1 MANVNSIFDKIR
13 TEIRTVTETAC
24 RACIAAGTLTVENIP
39 EIGLEVPR
47 ERGFGDFST
56 NIAMQMAKSAK
67 LPPRK
72 VAEQVVA
79 AMVLTGTDIEKVD
92 VAGPGFINFILNPI
106 WLQEAVRLIREKGSD
121 YGQLDV
127 GKGIRV
133 NVEFV
138 SANPTGP
145 LHMGNA
151 RGGALGDCIAGVL
164 KKAGYE
170 VTREFYIN
178 DAGNQIEKLGL
189 SLEARYLQQLQ
200 GEDSL
205 AFPEDAYHGEDITDH
220 AKAYIALH
228 GDSLLS
234 VPSEER
240 RRTLAAYALPINLQR
255 IRDGLTRYGIEYD
268 VWFSEKSLYENGD
281 VADTLAWLKENGF
294 TVDKDGAL
302 WLSGEMSGL
311 EKDEVLVRAN
321 GFPTYMAA
329 DIAYH
334 RNKLQVRKFDWA
346 IDLWGADH
354 HGHVARMHAG
364 MAPFGVKKEQLE
376 IVLFQLVR
384 LYRNGEIARMS
395 KRTGKAISLLDLLDE
410 VGLDAARFFFN
421 LKTAGSHLDFDLDL
435 AVKQSNENPVF
446 YVQYAHA
453 RISNILRRLREEDNV
468 TLLPVESVDL
478 SLLTAP
484 EELQLMR
491 KLADYPEEVAIAAKG
506 LEPSRLTRYVMDVAA
521 EFHSFYNAC
530 HVKGEAQELLQ
541 ARLTLV
547 ECTRIVIR
555 SILDLIKIG
564 APERM

>member
-1 MANVNSIFDKIR
+1 MNNIFDKIR
-13 TEIRTVTETAC
+13 TDIRSVTKNAC
-24 RACIAAGTLTVENIP
+24 NTCLAAGKFLVESIP
-39 EIGLEVPR
+39 EISLEMPR
-47 ERGFGDFST
+47 EKGFGDFST
-56 NIAMQMAKSAK
+56 NLAMQMAKGAK
-67 LPPRK
+67 MSPRR
-72 VAEQVVA
+72 VAEHLIA
-79 AMVLTGTDIEKVD
+79 AMDLTGTDIDKVEM
-92 VAGPGFINFILNPI
+92 AGPGFINFTLTPL
-106 WLQEAVRLIREKGSD
+106 WMQQAMRLILEKGSD
-121 YGQLDV
+121 YGQLDIGQ
-127 GKGIRV
+127 GKRV

-164 KKAGYE
+164 EKAGYE
-170 VTREFYIN
+170 VTKEFYIN
-178 DAGNQIEKLGL
+178 NAGNQIEKLGL

-205 AFPEDAYHGEDITDH
+205 EFPEDAYHGDDISDH
-220 AKAYIALH
+220 AKAYIAVN
-228 GDSLLS
+228 GTDLLS
-234 VPSEER
+234 VPSAER
-240 RRTLAAYALPINLQR
+240 RRILAEYALPINLLR
-255 IRDGLTRYGIEYD
+255 IREGLMRYGIEFD

-281 VADTLAWLKENGF
+281 VAETLSWLQENGF
-294 TVDKDGAL
+294 TMEKDGAI
-302 WLSGEMSGL
+302 WLSGEKTGL
-311 EKDEVLVRAN
+311 EKDEVLIRAN
-321 GFPTYMAA
+321 GVPTYMAA

-334 RNKLQVRKFDWA
+334 RNKLQKRKFDWA

-364 MAPFGVKKEQLE
+364 MAPFGIRKDQLE
-376 IVLFQLVR
+376 IILFQLVR
-384 LYRNGEIARMS
+384 LYRNGEIAKMS
-395 KRTGKAISLLDLLDE
+395 KRTGKAISLDDLLDE
-410 VGLDAARFFFN
+410 VGRDAARFFFN

-453 RISNILRRLREEDNV
+453 RISNIIRRLREEEGI
-468 TLLPVESVDL
+468 TLLPVDKVDL
-478 SLLTAP
+478 TLLRAP
-484 EELQLMR
+484 EEIELMR
-491 KLADYPEEVAIAAKG
+491 KLAEYPEEVGIAAKG

-530 HVKGEAQELLQ
+530 RVKGEVPELLQ

-555 SILDLIKIG
+555 NVLDLIKID

>member
-1 MANVNSIFDKIR
+1 MNSIFDKLR
-13 TEIRTVTETAC
+13 DEIITVTRQAC
-24 RACIAAGTLTVENIP
+24 AACIEAGSLPLETIP
-39 EIGLEVPR
+39 EVSLEVPR

-56 NIAMQMAKSAK
+56 NLAMQMAKPARMA
-67 LPPRK
+67 PRK
-72 VAEQVVA
+72 LAEL
-79 AMVLTGTDIEKVD
+79 MVSTMTLEGTEIEKVE
-92 VAGPGFINFILNPI
+92 VAGPGFINFTLKPE
-106 WLQEAVRLIREKGSD
+106 WLTEAVRLIRHKGEA

-127 GKGIRV
+127 GRGKRV

-164 KKAGYE
+164 SKAGYE

-189 SLEARYLQQLQ
+189 SLEARYLQLLQ
-200 GEDSL
+200 GEDSVV
-205 AFPEDAYHGEDITDH
+205 FPEDAYHGEDIVEH
-220 AKAYIALH
+220 ARAYLEANGDAL
-228 GDSLLS
+228 LQ

-240 RRTLAAYALPINLQR
+240 RKTLAEYALPINLRR
-255 IRDGLTRYGIEYD
+255 IREGLARYGISYD
-268 VWFSEKSLYENGD
+268 VWFSEKSLYESGEVD
-281 VADTLAWLKENGF
+281 ETLAWLRDNGF
-294 TVDKDGAL
+294 TVEKEGAL
-302 WLSGEMSGL
+302 WLSGEKTGM

-334 RNKLQVRKFDWA
+334 RNKLQKRGFDWA

-354 HGHVARMHAG
+354 HGHVARMHAA
-364 MAPFGVKKEQLE
+364 MSPFGVRKEQLE
-376 IVLFQLVR
+376 VVLFQLVR

-395 KRTGKAISLLDLLDE
+395 KRTGKAISLGDLLDE
-410 VGLDAARFFFN
+410 VGRDAARFFFN
-421 LKTAGSHLDFDLDL
+421 LKAAGSHLDFDLDL

-453 RISNILRRLREEDNV
+453 RISNILRRLREEDGIS
-468 TLLPVESVDL
+468 LLPVDEVDL
-478 SLLTAP
+478 SVLTAP
-484 EELQLMR
+484 EEASLMR
-491 KLADYPEEVAIAAKG
+491 KLAEYPEEVAISAAS

-521 EFHSFYNAC
+521 EFHSFYAAC
-530 HVKGEAQELLQ
+530 RVKGETIGLLQ

-547 ECTRIVIR
+547 ECTRVVIR
-555 SILDLIKIG
+555 NVLDLIRIE

>member
-1 MANVNSIFDKIR
+1 MNNIFD
-13 TEIRTVTETAC
+13 EIRADIRSVTKKAC
-24 RACIAAGTLTVENIP
+24 DACLAAGNFTVEPIP
-39 EIGLEVPR
+39 EISLEMPR
-47 ERGFGDFST
+47 EKGFGDFST
-56 NIAMQMAKSAK
+56 NLAMQMAKGAK
-67 LPPRK
+67 MPPRR
-72 VAEQVVA
+72 VAEHLIA
-79 AMVLTGTDIEKVD
+79 AMVLSGTGIEKVEM
-92 VAGPGFINFILNPI
+92 AGPGFINFTLTPT
-106 WLQEAVRLIREKGSD
+106 WMQEAMRLILAKGND
-121 YGQLDV
+121 YGQLDIGR
-127 GKGIRV
+127 GKRV

-164 KKAGYE
+164 TKAGYE

-178 DAGNQIEKLGL
+178 NAGNQIEKLGL

-200 GEDSL
+200 GEDSF
-205 AFPEDAYHGEDITDH
+205 AFPEDAYHGEDITEH
-220 AKAYIALH
+220 AKDYIAAY
-228 GDSLLS
+228 GDALLG
-234 VPSEER
+234 VPSEDR
-240 RRTLAAYALPINLQR
+240 RRTLAEYALPINLQR
-255 IRDGLTRYGIEYD
+255 IREGLARYGIEFD
-268 VWFSEKSLYENGD
+268 VWFSEKSLYEGGE
-281 VADTLAWLKENGF
+281 VAETLAWLQENGF
-294 TVDKDGAL
+294 TTEKDGAV
-302 WLSGEMSGL
+302 WLSGEKTGL
-311 EKDEVLVRAN
+311 EKDEVLIRAN
-321 GFPTYMAA
+321 GLPTYMAA

-334 RNKLQVRKFDWA
+334 RNKLQIRKFDWA

-364 MAPFGVKKEQLE
+364 MAPFGIGKDQLE

-395 KRTGKAISLLDLLDE
+395 KRTGKAISLGDLLDE
-410 VGLDAARFFFN
+410 VGRDAARFFFN

-453 RISNILRRLREEDNV
+453 RISNIIRRLREEEGI
-468 TLLPVESVDL
+468 TLLPVAEVDL
-478 SLLTAP
+478 SLLSAP
-484 EELQLMR
+484 EEFALMR
-491 KLADYPEEVAIAAKG
+491 KLAEYPEEVGIAAKG

-530 HVKGEAQELLQ
+530 RVKGEAMELLQ

-547 ECTRIVIR
+547 ECTRVVIR
-555 SILDLIKIG
+555 NVLDLIKID